1 VKQFKRICLIVGI
14 LWLVTQVILL
24 GTVTYLVSKTL
35 SSKSIP
41 EITHNLQA
49 ARSLMDW
56 SERGI
61 YYPHILQSG
70 VTVGLSAINLLNDVK
85 IVGISSLAGTET
97 EWQTFETLFGETEHF
112 QQQLRVLQTQLFN
125 QRLIKNLSLND
136 LIVRINQVDAGISQ
150 VLSLKNAIKEAFGFN
165 GKKHVV
171 VLTQNNMELWPTGGY
186 LGSYAE
192 FYVENG
198 AVRNLMFQDI
208 GVPNGEVKGYVKAPE
223 PISQYVHLGGT
234 PGWRLRESN
243 WNPDFPEGAK
253 AIEWFF
259 TEGKVEPI
267 DTLVA
272 INLIPVADLL
282 ELVEPLPIDD
292 YGILIT
298 KANFYLETQK
308 HTSYA
313 FFDGSTQ
320 KRDFLSSFGKRL
332 LETLMDR
339 VQTSGIDMARVITTN
354 LQNKQILVTTK
365 EPQLAA
371 LLHTAGW
378 DGSLSQ
384 PACPAENPN
393 CLSDFLHINE
403 TNVGINKTNCCID
416 RNLSDEIEILPTVI
430 RHHITMTYIN
440 HNPAKPEPP
449 LTWGGGYKVYERLY
463 VPIGSTLVSILE
475 NGVAIKTGLIDKSI
489 YADKQVFGFLG
500 LIEGGQTGT
509 YEILY
514 DVPKSGSGQYQLRLV
529 KQSGIDSVPWTI
541 TIHREANNFARP
553 ILLRQDQ
560 WIGE

>member
-1 VKQFKRICLIVGI
+1 VVKKIRNICLIMCGT
-14 LWLVTQVILL
+14 WLLLQVILL
-24 GTVTYLVSKTL
+24 GTAGYLVSKTL

-41 EITHNLQA
+41 EITHNLQTTQ
-49 ARSLMDW
+49 SIMDW

-61 YYPHILQSG
+61 YYPPILRSG
-70 VTVGLSAINLLNDVK
+70 VTTGLSAINLLNDIK
-85 IVGISSLAGTET
+85 SVGTASLAGTET
-97 EWQTFETLFGETEHF
+97 EWQTIESLFGKTEQF
-112 QQQLRVLQTQLFN
+112 QKQLRVLQT
-125 QRLIKNLSLND
+125 RLTLPD
-136 LIVRINQVDAGISQ
+136 LIVRINQVDSIISQ
-150 VLSLKNAIKEAFGFN
+150 VLPLKNSLKDTLGFN

-192 FYVENG
+192 FYLENG
-198 AVRNLMFQDI
+198 AVKNLSFQDI
-208 GVPNGEVKGYVKAPE
+208 GVPNGQVKGYVKAPE
-223 PISQYVHLGGT
+223 PISKYVHLGGT

-259 TEGKVEPI
+259 KEGNVKPI

-282 ELVEPLPIDD
+282 ELVEPLSIDD
-292 YGILIT
+292 YAISIT

-332 LETLMDR
+332 LETLMSR
-339 VQTSGIDMARVITTN
+339 SQISGVDMARVISTN

-371 LLHTAGW
+371 FLHTAGW
-378 DGSLSQ
+378 DGSLDQ
-384 PACPAENPN
+384 PTCPDENPN
-393 CLSDFLHINE
+393 CLADYLHINE

-430 RHHITMTYIN
+430 RHHITMTYTN
-440 HNPAKPEPP
+440 HNPAKPKPP
-449 LTWGGGYKVYERLY
+449 LTWGGGYKAYERLY
-463 VPIGSTLVSILE
+463 VPIGSTLVSVTE
-475 NGVAIKTGLIDKSI
+475 NGKAIADNLIDKSI

-500 LIEGGQTGT
+500 LIEGGLTGT
-509 YEILY
+509 YEVVY
-514 DVPKSGSGQYQLRLV
+514 DVPKSGSGTYQLRLV
-529 KQSGIDSVPWTI
+529 KQSGIDVVPWTI
-541 TIHREANNFARP
+541 TIHRDTNNSVRP
-553 ILLRQDQ
+553 ILLRQDR